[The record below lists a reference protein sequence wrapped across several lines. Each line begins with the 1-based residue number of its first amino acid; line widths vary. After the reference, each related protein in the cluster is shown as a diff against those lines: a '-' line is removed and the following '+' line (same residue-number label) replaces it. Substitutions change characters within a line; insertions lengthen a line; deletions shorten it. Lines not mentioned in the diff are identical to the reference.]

1 MNWLGIGNFTCLKL
15 VETAE
20 NIVAKHKNFKV
31 NPLSPKFPHFY
42 RFWEF
47 PTNLNFVPTNWLKFP
62 KLGKFPPSINT
73 GRAWRMNL
81 I

>member
-1 MNWLGIGNFTCLKL
+1 M

-20 NIVAKHKNFKV
+20 NIVAEHKNFKV
-31 NPLSPKFPHFY
+31 NPLSLKFPHFY

-62 KLGKFPPSINT
+62 KLGKFPQSSSTDNGVPFLFRKYMAAAALC
-73 GRAWRMNL
+73 GERP
-81 I
+81 